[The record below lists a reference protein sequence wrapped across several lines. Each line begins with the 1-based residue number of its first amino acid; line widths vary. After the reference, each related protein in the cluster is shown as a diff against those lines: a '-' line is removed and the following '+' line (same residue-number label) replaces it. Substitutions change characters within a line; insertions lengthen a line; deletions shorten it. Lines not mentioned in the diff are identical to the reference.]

1 MFKNYFKAAWRNL
14 IKNKAHSFINIIGLS
29 VGMAVTML
37 IGLWIWDEIT
47 FDHYH
52 KNHATIAQVWDT
64 QTWNGE
70 TGTGRGI
77 DIPLA
82 SELQNKYADNFKHI
96 VLSSTIEDG
105 HILAVGDKQIIRSGM
120 WTQPEF
126 PDVLSLKMLE
136 GNRAALQDP
145 SSILI
150 NESLSKTLFGNNDP
164 INKII
169 RLDNKSE
176 LKVSGVF
183 EDLPNN
189 TSFHDAVFF
198 LPWNKYLETQN
209 KDAQTQWGNHAD
221 WLFVQMND
229 NIDFDKTTAKIKN
242 IPKEQLKDGNEEI
255 LLHPMDKWHLY
266 SDFNNGKVAG
276 GRIEF
281 VWMFG
286 IIGAFV
292 LLLACINFM
301 NLSTARSEK
310 RAKEVGIRKA
320 VGSLRHQLIGQFLSE
335 SILVAFLAFIF
346 SILLVQVSLPF
357 FNGLAGKEVSIPWSN
372 TFFWVTGLGF
382 TLITGLI
389 AGSYPAL
396 YLSGFQP
403 VKVLKGTFKTGRLA
417 ALPRKVLVTVQFT
430 VSIALIIGTI
440 VIFRQIQFAKQR
452 PIGYSRAGLISVAIN
467 TSEVSGHYNTLRNDL
482 LKTGAVENMSESS
495 SSTTSVNAALTG
507 FGWQGKNPNSSP
519 LFGAIGVTHDYG
531 KTIGWQITQGRD
543 FSRDFTTDSGAIILN
558 ESAAKL
564 IRLKNPVGEM
574 ISYNGINHKITGV
587 VKDMLM
593 ESPYSSVSPT
603 LFIMDYNW
611 ANFITVRIKP
621 DMDAHNALAKMEP
634 VFKKYNPGSPFE
646 YKFIDSEFAKKFE
659 AEQYIGNLAS
669 FFAALAI
676 FISCLGLFGMASFMA
691 EQRVKEIGVRKVLGA
706 SVLNLWQLL
715 SKDFVVM
722 VLISFLIAIPI
733 AYYFMH
739 NWLQNYQYRTT
750 LSWWIFA
757 AAGFGALL
765 ITLLTVSFQSIKAA
779 IANPVKSLRTE

>member
-1 MFKNYFKAAWRNL
+1 MFENYFKIAWRNL

-52 KNHATIAQVWDT
+52 KNHVSIAQVWDT

-82 SELQNKYADNFKHI
+82 SELQNKYSDHFKHV

-126 PDVLSLKMLE
+126 PDVFSLKMLK
-136 GNRAALQDP
+136 GNKAALQDP

-150 NESLSKTLFGNNDP
+150 SESLSKTLFGNNDP
-164 INKII
+164 INKIV

-189 TSFHDAVFF
+189 TSFHDATFF
-198 LPWNKYLETQN
+198 LPWNKFLETQN
-209 KDAQTQWGNHAD
+209 NDAQTQWGNHAY

-229 NIDFDKTTAKIKN
+229 NIDFDKPTAKIRN
-242 IPKEQLKDGNEEI
+242 IPKEHLKDGDEQI

-281 VWMFG
+281 VWIFG
-286 IIGAFV
+286 IIGVFV

-320 VGSLRHQLIGQFLSE
+320 VGSLRQQLIGQFLSE
-335 SILVAFLAFIF
+335 SIVVAFLAFIF
-346 SILLVQVSLPF
+346 SILLVQLSLPF

-452 PIGYSRAGLISVAIN
+452 PVGYSRAGLISVAIN
-467 TSEVSGHYNTLRNDL
+467 TSELSGHYNTLRNDL

-495 SSTTSVNAALTG
+495 SSTTSVGAALTG
-507 FGWQGKNPNSSP
+507 FEWQGKNPNSSP

-564 IRLKNPVGEM
+564 IGLKNPVGEM

-621 DMDAHNALAKMEP
+621 DMDAHNALAKIEP
-634 VFKKYNPGSPFE
+634 VFKKYNPGSPFG

-659 AEQYIGNLAS
+659 AEQHIGNLAS

-706 SVLNLWQLL
+706 SVFNLWGLL
-715 SKDFVVM
+715 SKDFVTM
-722 VLISFLIAIPI
+722 VLISFVIATPI

-739 NWLQNYQYRTT
+739 NWLQNYQYRTE

-765 ITLLTVSFQSIKAA
+765 ITLLTISFQAIKAA

>member
-1 MFKNYFKAAWRNL
+1 MFKNYFKTAWRNL

-29 VGMAVTML
+29 IGMSVTLL

-52 KNHATIAQVWDT
+52 KNHVTIAQVWDT
-64 QTWNGE
+64 QTWNDE

-126 PDVLSLKMLE
+126 PDMFSLKMLD
-136 GNRAALQDP
+136 GNKAALQDP

-150 NESLSKTLFGNNDP
+150 NESLSKTLFGNSDP

-189 TSFHDAVFF
+189 TSFHDAAFF

-209 KDAQTQWGNHAD
+209 KDAQTQWGNHAN

-229 NIDFDKTTAKIKN
+229 NIDFDKATAKIKN
-242 IPKEQLKDGNEEI
+242 LPKEHLKDGNEEI

-266 SDFNNGKVAG
+266 SDFNNGKIAG

-286 IIGAFV
+286 NIGAFV

-320 VGSLRHQLIGQFLSE
+320 VGSLRQQLIGQFLSE

-346 SILLVQVSLPF
+346 SILLVQLSLPF

-372 TFFWVTGLGF
+372 TFFWITGLGF
-382 TLITGLI
+382 TSITGLI
-389 AGSYPAL
+389 AGIYPAL

-403 VKVLKGTFKTGRLA
+403 VKVLKGTFRIGRLA

-452 PIGYSRAGLISVAIN
+452 PVGYSKAGLISVAIN
-467 TSEVSGHYNTLRNDL
+467 TSEFSGHYNTLRNDL

-495 SSTTSVNAALTG
+495 SPTTSVGTALSG
-507 FGWQGKNPNSSP
+507 FEWKGKNPNSNP

-543 FSRDFTTDSGAIILN
+543 FSRDFITDSGAMILN

-564 IRLKNPVGEM
+564 TGLKNPVGEM
-574 ISYNGINHKITGV
+574 IRFNGIDHKITGV

-621 DMDAHNALAKMEP
+621 NMNAHDALTEIEH

-646 YKFIDSEFAKKFE
+646 YKFIDSEFANKFE
-659 AEQYIGNLAS
+659 AEQHIGNLAS

-706 SVLNLWQLL
+706 SVFNLWQLL
-715 SKDFVVM
+715 SRDFVVM
-722 VLISFLIAIPI
+722 VLISFLIATPI

-739 NWLQNYQYRTT
+739 NWLQNYQYRTN

-757 AAGFGALL
+757 VAGAGALL
-765 ITLLTVSFQSIKAA
+765 ITLLTVSFQSIAAA

>member
-1 MFKNYFKAAWRNL
+1 
-14 IKNKAHSFINIIGLS
+14 
-29 VGMAVTML
+29 
-37 IGLWIWDEIT
+37 
-47 FDHYH
+47 
-52 KNHATIAQVWDT
+52 
-64 QTWNGE
+64 
-70 TGTGRGI
+70 
-77 DIPLA
+77 
-82 SELQNKYADNFKHI
+82 
-96 VLSSTIEDG
+96 
-105 HILAVGDKQIIRSGM
+105 
-120 WTQPEF
+120 
-126 PDVLSLKMLE
+126 
-136 GNRAALQDP
+136 
-145 SSILI
+145 
-150 NESLSKTLFGNNDP
+150 
-164 INKII
+164 
-169 RLDNKSE
+169 
-176 LKVSGVF
+176 
-183 EDLPNN
+183 
-189 TSFHDAVFF
+189 
-198 LPWNKYLETQN
+198 
-209 KDAQTQWGNHAD
+209 
-221 WLFVQMND
+221 MND
-229 NIDFDKTTAKIKN
+229 NINFNKTTAKIKN
-242 IPKEQLKDGNEEI
+242 IPKEHLKDGNEEI
-255 LLHPMDKWHLY
+255 LLHPMNKWHLY
-266 SDFNNGKVAG
+266 SDFSNGKVAG

-320 VGSLRHQLIGQFLSE
+320 VGSLRQQLIGQFLSE

-346 SILLVQVSLPF
+346 SILLVQLSLSF

-372 TFFWVTGLGF
+372 TFFWITGLGF

-403 VKVLKGTFKTGRLA
+403 VKVLKGTFRTGRLA

-452 PIGYSRAGLISVAIN
+452 PVGYSKAGLISVPIN
-467 TSEVSGHYNTLRNDL
+467 TSEFSGHYNTLRNDL

-495 SSTTSVNAALTG
+495 SPTTSVGAALSG
-507 FGWQGKNPNSSP
+507 FEWKGKNPNSNP

-543 FSRDFTTDSGAIILN
+543 FSRNFITDSGTMILN

-564 IRLKNPVGEM
+564 ISLKNPVGEM
-574 ISYNGINHKITGV
+574 INYNGIDHKITGI

-621 DMDAHNALAKMEP
+621 DMNAHDALTAIEP

-646 YKFIDSEFAKKFE
+646 YKFIDNEFAKKFE
-659 AEQYIGNLAS
+659 AEQHIGNLAS

-706 SVLNLWQLL
+706 SVFNLWQLL
-715 SKDFVVM
+715 SKGFVVM
-722 VLISFLIAIPI
+722 VLISILIATPI

-779 IANPVKSLRTE
+779 IANPVKSLKTE